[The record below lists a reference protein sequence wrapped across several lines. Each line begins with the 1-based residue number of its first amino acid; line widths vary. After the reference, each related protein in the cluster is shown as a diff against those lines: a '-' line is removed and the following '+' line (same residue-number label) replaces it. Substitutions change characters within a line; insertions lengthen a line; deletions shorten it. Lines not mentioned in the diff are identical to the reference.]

1 VRILWERIRSRPL
14 VLDTI
19 TTTGWATLGRAA
31 GFMIPFFIAS
41 WFGGD
46 SRTDAFFFS
55 YGVVLFLANI
65 FAPVVEYVIVPYIA
79 EARREGENV
88 GEFIGRV
95 LAISGAGLVI
105 LTGILFLII
114 KPVLALVTRFDQPT
128 LILSRDLL
136 LETSPLII
144 LLVWTGILSGTLN
157 AYKKFAYPAVSPAF
171 RAVINL
177 GFIFALRG
185 IIGIHAIALGYVAGE
200 TVRMF
205 ILLGVIKKLNLIR
218 IKFSFSLAP
227 GLRDFFSK
235 ASYQT
240 VAMIAI
246 WSKPIID
253 RAMAS
258 WLGEGNVSI
267 LYYADRLYIIP
278 ITFICS
284 GLMATTLS
292 HWSTR
297 YYESSR
303 LTMRT
308 DVRRAVKLVGLMT
321 LLITVFLLMVYRP
334 VARIAYQRGAFRP
347 DQVIEVQRVWFFYL
361 LGLVPY
367 VIARIYFQAHLVLKN
382 THFLMIYAFGLTG
395 LGILLNYILM
405 DRFGVAGIALAT
417 TATSLVAALG
427 LGYFLNRKLRE
438 LAPAALT
445 LKNNE
450 VEEKRR

>member
-1 VRILWERIRSRPL
+1 VKFTVRILWERIRSRPL
-14 VLDTI
+14 VRDTI

-41 WFGGD
+41 WFGGN

-79 EARREGENV
+79 EARRGGEDV
-88 GEFIGRV
+88 GRFIGG
-95 LAISGAGLVI
+95 LMAISGLGLLI
-105 LTGILFLII
+105 LALLLILITE
-114 KPVLALVTRFDQPT
+114 PVLSLVTRFDQPT
-128 LILSRDLL
+128 LILARNLL
-136 LETSPLII
+136 LETVPLII

-157 AYKKFAYPAVSPAF
+157 AYKKFAYPAISPAF
-171 RAVINL
+171 RAIVNL
-177 GFIFALRG
+177 GIIFTFRG
-185 IIGIHAIALGYVAGE
+185 VIGVHAIAIGYVAGE
-200 TVRMF
+200 AVRMI

-218 IKFSFSLAP
+218 IRFSFSLVPA
-227 GLRDFFSK
+227 LRDFFGK

-240 VAMIAI
+240 VAMVAI

-292 HWSTR
+292 HWSAR
-297 YYESSR
+297 FYESSGT
-303 LTMRT
+303 TMKH
-308 DVRRAVKLVGLMT
+308 DVGRAVKIVGVVTVLIT
-321 LLITVFLLMVYRP
+321 IFLLIFYRP
-334 VARIAYQRGAFRP
+334 IARIAYGRGAFNP
-347 DQVIEVQRVWFFYL
+347 GQVVEVQRVWFCYL

-382 THFLMIYAFGLTG
+382 TRFLMIYAFCLNG

-405 DRFGVAGIALAT
+405 GRFGVAGIALAT
-417 TATSLVAALG
+417 TASSLIAALG
-427 LGYFLNRKLRE
+427 LGYFLNRRLR
-438 LAPAALT
+438 LNV
-445 LKNNE
+445 KDNE
-450 VEEKRR
+450 R

>member
-1 VRILWERIRSRPL
+1 MGMLWDRLRSRPL
-14 VLDTI
+14 VRDTI

-31 GFMIPFFIAS
+31 GFMVPFFIAA
-41 WFGGD
+41 WFGSD

-79 EARREGENV
+79 EARKEGRDV
-88 GEFIGRV
+88 GRFIGGV
-95 LAISGAGLVI
+95 MVISGVGLFI
-105 LTGILFLII
+105 LSGLLILITE
-114 KPVLALVTRFDQPT
+114 PVLSLITRFDQPT
-128 LILSRDLL
+128 LILARNLL
-136 LETSPLII
+136 VETTPLII

-171 RAVINL
+171 RAMVNL
-177 GFIFALRG
+177 GIIFAFRSV
-185 IIGIHAIALGYVAGE
+185 IGVHAIALGYVAGE
-200 TVRMF
+200 AVRMI
-205 ILLGVIKKLNLIR
+205 ILLGVIKKLKLIR
-218 IKFSFSLAP
+218 LRFSFSLSP
-227 GLRDFFSK
+227 VLRDFFSK

-292 HWSTR
+292 HWSSR
-297 YYESSR
+297 LYESPRS
-303 LTMRT
+303 TMRQ
-308 DVRRAVKLVGLMT
+308 DVRRAVKMVGLAAVLIT
-321 LLITVFLLMVYRP
+321 IFLLIFYRP
-334 VARIAYQRGAFRP
+334 ITRLAYGRGAFQP
-347 DQVIEVQRVWFFYL
+347 GQVVEVQRVWFYYL

-395 LGILLNYILM
+395 LGIMLNYILM
-405 DRFGVAGIALAT
+405 GRFGVAGIALAT
-417 TATSLVAALG
+417 TLSYLAAALG
-427 LGYFLNRKLRE
+427 LGYFLNRRLR
-438 LAPAALT
+438 LNA
-445 LKNNE
+445 KDN
-450 VEEKRR
+450 